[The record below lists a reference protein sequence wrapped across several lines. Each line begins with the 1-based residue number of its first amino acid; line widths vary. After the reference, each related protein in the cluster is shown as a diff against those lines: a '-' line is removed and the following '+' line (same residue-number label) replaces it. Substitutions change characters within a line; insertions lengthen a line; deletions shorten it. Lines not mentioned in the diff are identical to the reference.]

1 MYYLQSRWQL
11 EGKKL
16 FYYGLRNRENMFR
29 NSVALSAAQRRIVS
43 ALPKELNAEEKKI
56 LKNLLGVQVVEA
68 GARKRVPKDWSEA
81 QFCTTCCANDFMIPG
96 LEFDGQG
103 RCPMCQTEEETA
115 SLKSIL
121 PIAGEIPRS
130 KKSRFDV
137 ALFYTGGKDSAFLL
151 YYLSKVKGLRVLAL
165 KWEIPFMSES
175 ARASIEGGET
185 GVSPR

>member
-68 GARKRVPKDWSEA
+68 GARKRVP
-81 QFCTTCCANDFMIPG
+81 
-96 LEFDGQG
+96 
-103 RCPMCQTEEETA
+103 
-115 SLKSIL
+115 
-121 PIAGEIPRS
+121 
-130 KKSRFDV
+130 
-137 ALFYTGGKDSAFLL
+137 
-151 YYLSKVKGLRVLAL
+151 
-165 KWEIPFMSES
+165 
-175 ARASIEGGET
+175 
-185 GVSPR
+185 